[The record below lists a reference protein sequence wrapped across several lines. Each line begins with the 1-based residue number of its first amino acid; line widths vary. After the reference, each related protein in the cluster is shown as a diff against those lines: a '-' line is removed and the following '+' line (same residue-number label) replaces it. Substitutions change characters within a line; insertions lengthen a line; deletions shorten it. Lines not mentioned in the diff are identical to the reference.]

1 MLTSSDLVV
10 APKKLSEFAANPER
24 SQIDPGET
32 DPIAERCYFSLCF
45 VVVVVVEIEQHAP
58 SAVGPPAKSSALRG
72 SLAHFERILGPVAA
86 RTSRD
91 GRLTVPHSKITPRR
105 SAKLRLWPASLG
117 TAGRPACA
125 SKRWPAR
132 RLAPG
137 KSQEIQE
144 GPPCHTARWARSAC
158 VASAFSSAKN
168 ALDWPVK
175 SPLAVRKRTA
185 PIAAPCVSVVRTI
198 EQTGKLRLRKTVG
211 SGMIRLA
218 WRSSFPANGGFERS
232 GNTSPLVG
240 SVTAGA
246 LPALSCQT
254 WKCRASV
261 GPMLSRM
268 RNTSTLETRW

>member
-1 MLTSSDLVV
+1 MLLTSS
-10 APKKLSEFAANPER
+10 ARQFYLSKRTCRAG
-24 SQIDPGET
+24 QIDPGET
-32 DPIAERCYFSLCF
+32 DPIAERRYFSLCF
-45 VVVVVVEIEQHAP
+45 VVVVEIEQHAP
-58 SAVGPPAKSSALRG
+58 SAVGPPAKTSARRG
-72 SLAHFERILGPVAA
+72 SQADFERILGPVAA

-132 RLAPG
+132 RLGPG

-185 PIAAPCVSVVRTI
+185 PIAAPCVSVGRTI

-211 SGMIRLA
+211 SGGWLGGL
-218 WRSSFPANGGFERS
+218 RSPRMAALRGPETRARWWDRS
-232 GNTSPLVG
+232 PQ
-240 SVTAGA
+240 ARC
-246 LPALSCQT
+246 PP
-254 WKCRASV
+254 CRARPGSA
-261 GPMLSRM
+261 GPPSDRC
-268 RNTSTLETRW
+268 